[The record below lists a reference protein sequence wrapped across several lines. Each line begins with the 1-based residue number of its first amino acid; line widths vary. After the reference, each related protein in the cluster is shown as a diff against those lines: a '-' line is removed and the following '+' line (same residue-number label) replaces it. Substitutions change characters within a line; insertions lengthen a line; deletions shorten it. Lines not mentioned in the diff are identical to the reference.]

1 MKSNLELIPKSSA
14 KVSSDCIED
23 FFNNLFKTE
32 NEQKTEIQN
41 KSRVSSFIM
50 NSWITT
56 TYGFERFKKEVTGI
70 VDLINNLII

>member
-1 MKSNLELIPKSSA
+1 MQKFLLIVLKTFLIIYS
-14 KVSSDCIED
+14 
-23 FFNNLFKTE
+23 KTE

-56 TYGFERFKKEVTGI
+56 TYGFERFKKEVTWI
-70 VDLINNLII
+70 VDLINNLIV

>member
-56 TYGFERFKKEVTGI
+56 TYGFERFKKEVTWI
-70 VDLINNLII
+70 VDLINNLIV

>member
-1 MKSNLELIPKSSA
+1 MKSNLELIPISSA

-23 FFNNLFKTE
+23 FLIIYSKTE

-56 TYGFERFKKEVTGI
+56 TYGFERFKKEVTWI
-70 VDLINNLII
+70 VDLINNLIV